1 MPASTDGHQDPT
13 VSQDD
18 AQDKST
24 QQQDSQ
30 PETMLEDL
38 ELESKEELESVKGG
52 FRSPYA

>member
-1 MPASTDGHQDPT
+1 MPASTDGQQDPT

-18 AQDKST
+18 AQNKST

-30 PETMLEDL
+30 PETVLEDL